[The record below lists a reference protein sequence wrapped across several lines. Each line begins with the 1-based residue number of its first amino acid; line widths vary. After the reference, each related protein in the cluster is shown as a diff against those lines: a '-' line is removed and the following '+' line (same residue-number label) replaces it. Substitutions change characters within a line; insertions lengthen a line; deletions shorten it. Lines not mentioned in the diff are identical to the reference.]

1 MEQGESGH
9 GTYAMQPILTVL
21 REHHPAEVAAITNV
35 AARAGSEP
43 AHTAAQA
50 NAIPTRQTR
59 GLGRVLVVDDDEVI
73 RRLIAANLTLE
84 GFDVATAVDGQD
96 CLEKVSAIAP
106 DVITLDAMM
115 PRLDGW
121 ETARRLRKR
130 PDTSHIK
137 VVLITA
143 RDQAADPAER
153 RHARADAYLAKPF
166 DPAEMIRVVRELAGV
181 TGATAQGS

>member
-1 MEQGESGH
+1 MKRGASGH
-9 GTYAMQPILTVL
+9 TRYARQPLLTVL
-21 REHHPAEVAAITNV
+21 RERHPAEVAAITDV
-35 AARAGSEP
+35 ARTGSEP
-43 AHTAAQA
+43 AHTAPQA
-50 NAIPTRQTR
+50 IAIPTCQTR
-59 GLGRVLVVDDDEVI
+59 RLRRVLVVDDDEVI

-121 ETARRLRKR
+121 ETALRLRKC

-137 VVLITA
+137 LVLITA
-143 RDQAADPAER
+143 HDQAANPR
-153 RHARADAYLAKPF
+153 QHRHARADAYLTKPF

-181 TGATAQGS
+181 TEATAWRS

>member
-1 MEQGESGH
+1 MKPGESRH
-9 GTYAMQPILTVL
+9 RRYPMQPMVTVL
-21 REHHPAEVAAITNV
+21 RERPPAEVAVITDV
-35 AARAGSEP
+35 AVWAGSGP
-43 AHTAAQA
+43 APTAPQA
-50 NAIPTRQTR
+50 VAVPTRQRR

-121 ETARRLRKR
+121 QTARRLRKC

-137 VVLITA
+137 MVLITA
-143 RDQAADPAER
+143 RDQAAHPAR
-153 RHARADAYLAKPF
+153 HTHARADAYLSKPF
-166 DPAEMIRVVRELAGV
+166 DPAEMIRVVRELAGI
-181 TGATAQGS
+181 TGATAWRS

>member
-1 MEQGESGH
+1 MV
-9 GTYAMQPILTVL
+9 TML
-21 REHHPAEVAAITNV
+21 RKRHPAEVAAITDGAV
-35 AARAGSEP
+35 RAGSGP
-43 AHTAAQA
+43 APTAAQA
-50 NAIPTRQTR
+50 TTIPTRQTR

-130 PDTSHIK
+130 PDTAHIK
-137 VVLITA
+137 MVLITA
-143 RDQAADPAER
+143 RDQPAHPAQHR
-153 RHARADAYLAKPF
+153 RARADAYLAKPF
-166 DPAEMIRVVRELAGV
+166 DPAEMIRVVRELAGI
-181 TGATAQGS
+181 TRTTA

>member
-1 MEQGESGH
+1 MV
-9 GTYAMQPILTVL
+9 TML
-21 REHHPAEVAAITNV
+21 RERHPAEVATITDGAV
-35 AARAGSEP
+35 RAGSGPEP
-43 AHTAAQA
+43 TATQA
-50 NAIPTRQTR
+50 TTIPTRQTR

-121 ETARRLRKR
+121 ETARRLRKC

-143 RDQAADPAER
+143 RDQAANPT
-153 RHARADAYLAKPF
+153 RHTPARADAYLSKPF

-181 TGATAQGS
+181 TGATA

>member
-1 MEQGESGH
+1 MKRENPAAE
-9 GTYAMQPILTVL
+9 GTRMQPMVTVL
-21 REHHPAEVAAITNV
+21 RERHPAEVAAITDGAV
-35 AARAGSEP
+35 RAGSEP
-43 AHTAAQA
+43 APTAAQA
-50 NAIPTRQTR
+50 STIPARQTR

-121 ETARRLRKR
+121 ETARRLRKC

-143 RDQAADPAER
+143 RDQAANPAQYTR
-153 RHARADAYLAKPF
+153 ARADAYLAKPF

-181 TGATAQGS
+181 TGATA

>member
-1 MEQGESGH
+1 MKLGQSGQRR
-9 GTYAMQPILTVL
+9 YAVQPMATVL
-21 REHHPAEVAAITNV
+21 REFRPAEMAAITDV
-35 AARAGSEP
+35 
-43 AHTAAQA
+43 AAQA
-50 NAIPTRQTR
+50 GSGSAPTAPQPTVIPTRQR
-59 GLGRVLVVDDDEVI
+59 RRLGRVLVVDDDEVI

-96 CLEKVSAIAP
+96 CLEKVSSIAP

-130 PDTSHIK
+130 PDTAHIK

-143 RDQAADPAER
+143 RDQAANPAQHT
-153 RHARADAYLAKPF
+153 HARADAYLAKPF

-181 TGATAQGS
+181 TGATAREF

>member
-1 MEQGESGH
+1 MKRGESGH
-9 GTYAMQPILTVL
+9 RRYAMQPMVTLL
-21 REHHPAEVAAITNV
+21 RECHPAEVAAITDV

-43 AHTAAQA
+43 AHTAPRAT
-50 NAIPTRQTR
+50 AIPARQRR

-84 GFDVATAVDGQD
+84 GFDVTTAVDGQD

-121 ETARRLRKR
+121 ETARRLRKC
-130 PDTSHIK
+130 PDTAHVR

-143 RDQAADPAER
+143 LDQAASPAQR
-153 RHARADAYLAKPF
+153 RRARADAYLAKPF
-166 DPAEMIRVVRELAGV
+166 DPAEMIRVVRELADI
-181 TGATAQGS
+181 TGPIT

>member
-1 MEQGESGH
+1 MRQEESG
-9 GTYAMQPILTVL
+9 YRRYVMQPMVTGLPE
-21 REHHPAEVAAITNV
+21 RHP
-35 AARAGSEP
+35 ARAGSES
-43 AHTAAQA
+43 AHTASQA
-50 NAIPTRQTR
+50 IAIPIRQTP

-96 CLEKVSAIAP
+96 CLEKASAIAP

-121 ETARRLRKR
+121 ETARRLRKC

-137 VVLITA
+137 LVMITA
-143 RDQAADPAER
+143 RDQTANPPEHR
-153 RHARADAYLAKPF
+153 NARADAYLTKPF
-166 DPAEMIRVVRELAGV
+166 DPAEMIRMIRELTDV
-181 TGATAQGS
+181 TGTTAQGS

>member
-1 MEQGESGH
+1 
-9 GTYAMQPILTVL
+9 MQPMVTVL
-21 REHHPAEVAAITNV
+21 RERPPAEVAAITDV
-35 AARAGSEP
+35 AVWAGSGP
-43 AHTAAQA
+43 APTAPQA
-50 NAIPTRQTR
+50 VAIPTRQRR

-121 ETARRLRKR
+121 ETARRLRKC

-137 VVLITA
+137 MVLITA
-143 RDQAADPAER
+143 RDQAAHPAR
-153 RHARADAYLAKPF
+153 HTHARADAYLSKPF
-166 DPAEMIRVVRELAGV
+166 DPAEMIRVVRELAGI
-181 TGATAQGS
+181 TGATAWGS